1 MRMNLFPKTPD
12 DQLGL
17 RQRDVPLKGVLGRD
31 RLPMETQVN
40 QLRGLQEREF
50 YSGSPIAVRRRHD
63 VEWLF
68 PQEKA
73 TLHITGQCT

>member
-1 MRMNLFPKTPD
+1 MSDGENPD
-12 DQLGL
+12 SATSSFTIGMGSPGL
-17 RQRDVPLKGVLGRD
+17 NRSFSFSS
-31 RLPMETQVN
+31 
-40 QLRGLQEREF
+40 F
-50 YSGSPIAVRRRHD
+50 YSGSPIAVRRRHG